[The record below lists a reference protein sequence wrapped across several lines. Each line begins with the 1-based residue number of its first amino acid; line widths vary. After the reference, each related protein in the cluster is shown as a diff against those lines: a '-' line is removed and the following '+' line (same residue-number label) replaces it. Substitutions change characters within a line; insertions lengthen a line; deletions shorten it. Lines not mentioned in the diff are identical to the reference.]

1 MFEVNISRKDLDIL
15 NKLCFK
21 VAADIHDDKVN
32 AAGQVSPYKLLRK
45 KFAKAL
51 RSACYHHVRALFWG
65 EPLLD

>member
-15 NKLCFK
+15 NKLCFE

-45 KFAKAL
+45 
-51 RSACYHHVRALFWG
+51 
-65 EPLLD
+65 

>member
-21 VAADIHDDKVN
+21 VAADIYDDKVN

-45 KFAKAL
+45 
-51 RSACYHHVRALFWG
+51 
-65 EPLLD
+65 